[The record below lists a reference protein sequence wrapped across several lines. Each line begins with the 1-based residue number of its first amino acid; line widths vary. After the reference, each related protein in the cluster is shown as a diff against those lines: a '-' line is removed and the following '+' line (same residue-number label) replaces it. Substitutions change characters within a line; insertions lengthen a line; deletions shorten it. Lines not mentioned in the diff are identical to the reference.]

1 MGEDRDWG
9 IEIPGKEEA
18 MVAFEIR
25 GLLWVSGV
33 NFNSKTK
40 FSATSLS
47 VSLKL
52 FERTFNHQGIL
63 KDIKILLLF
72 SMLILPRL
80 GLEFIQNLAL
90 MTFIK
95 LTTPNP

>member
-9 IEIPGKEEA
+9 VEIPGKEEA

-40 FSATSLS
+40 FSALLS

-52 FERTFNHQGIL
+52 F
-63 KDIKILLLF
+63 
-72 SMLILPRL
+72 
-80 GLEFIQNLAL
+80 
-90 MTFIK
+90 
-95 LTTPNP
+95 